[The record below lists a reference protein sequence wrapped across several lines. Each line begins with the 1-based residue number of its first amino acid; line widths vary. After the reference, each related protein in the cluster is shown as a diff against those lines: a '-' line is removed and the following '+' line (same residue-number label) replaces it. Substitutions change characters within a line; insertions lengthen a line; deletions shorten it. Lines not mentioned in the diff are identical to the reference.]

1 MRLPRFVLFL
11 AAGGTAALANFG
23 SRFVFDGFVSYP
35 TAIMLA
41 YGVGMTTAF
50 VLNRLFVF
58 REATNSMGNQATWF
72 ALVNAAAV
80 LQTLVIS
87 LVLARW
93 AFPAAGMT
101 WHPEAVAHAIGV
113 IVPVFT
119 SYAGHRLLTF
129 RTHDAAIQPR
139 GPRA

>member
-11 AAGGTAALANFG
+11 AAGGTAALAKFG

-58 REATNSMGNQATWF
+58 REATNSRGNHATWF

-87 LVLARW
+87 LVLARC